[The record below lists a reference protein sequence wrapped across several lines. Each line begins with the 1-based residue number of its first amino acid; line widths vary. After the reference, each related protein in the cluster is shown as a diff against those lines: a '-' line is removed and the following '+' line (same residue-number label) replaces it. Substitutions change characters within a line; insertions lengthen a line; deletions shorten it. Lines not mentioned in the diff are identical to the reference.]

1 MALWKVFQKAGAR
14 STLPGQFSEGLFNKP
29 DQFKYSIK
37 NIAVS
42 YESATWM
49 LREGIVEE
57 NPNKWGYVLNK
68 SHRDYNE
75 YWTLSNLSNYVATFR
90 RVGIFLVACWLFSCV
105 YTKPR
110 FDWQD
115 YHDPKFEQKTYG
127 DLEEGGDEGG
137 DDD

>member
-1 MALWKVFQKAGAR
+1 MALWKVFQKAGQR
-14 STLPGQFSEGLFNKP
+14 STMPAAFKEGLFEKP
-29 DQFKYSIK
+29 GEFSYKVK
-37 NIAVS
+37 NMAVS
-42 YESATWM
+42 YETASWM
-49 LREGIVEE
+49 LREGIVEY
-57 NPNKWGYVLNK
+57 NPNKWGYVLSK
-68 SHRDYNE
+68 SHRDFND
-75 YWTLSNLSNYVATFR
+75 YWTRTMFTRCGL
-90 RVGIFLVACWLFSCV
+90 FLTGCWLFSCL